1 MTLVTANPQ
10 SGMVACLTS
19 TWCYWITNQRD
30 KQIDNQFNHNMKEVT
45 IVNFYSYGALV
56 CGGRV
61 TDPKTIEFMKLTFQM
76 LDKMRLE
83 LVNNDQQSSLRQG
96 TVLARTTFTNKVAF
110 SAIVDG
116 VRKYFGYKD
125 GQYYVGH
132 SMYESHYVIP
142 VNVKFDYFEE

>member
-1 MTLVTANPQ
+1 MQVEL
-10 SGMVACLTS
+10 
-19 TWCYWITNQRD
+19 I
-30 KQIDNQFNHNMKEVT
+30 
-45 IVNFYSYGALV
+45 NFYSYGAIV
-56 CGGRV
+56 CGNRV
-61 TDPKTIEFMKLTFQM
+61 LDTQTIGFMKQVFHM